1 MTTRQVLEALVRR
14 WYLVVVVA
22 LLSGSV
28 GWKVAQAPPVYQTEA
43 DVYFLAPPS
52 KDRERLGLASAST
65 IAVAGLVEREIA
77 GRDAAEVVSPDVT
90 LVDEGIDDG
99 SAVVLPNS
107 GGQWSYS
114 FSRPVLTVS
123 ATAASPEVAAARRE
137 RLAAEVRRTL
147 QRLQTD
153 DDVPA
158 AVRIR
163 TRQVPDEPTVSVR
176 QGQPTRAGALAALI
190 GGLGGLGSVV
200 LWDRRTRRPSPRV
213 ANRPH

>member
-14 WYLVVVVA
+14 WYLVVVVVI
-22 LLSGSV
+22 LSGAV
-28 GWKVAQAPPVYQTEA
+28 GWQVAQAPPVYQTEA

-52 KDRERLGLASAST
+52 EDAERLGLASAST
-65 IAVAGLVEREIA
+65 IAVAGLVEREIT
-77 GRDAAEVVSPDVT
+77 GGHAAEVVSPDVT
-90 LVDEGIDDG
+90 LVDEGINDG

-137 RLAAEVRRTL
+137 RLTAEVRQTL
-147 QRLQTD
+147 ERLQAG
-153 DDVPA
+153 DDVPPA
-158 AVRIR
+158 ERIR

-176 QGQPTRAGALAALI
+176 QGQPTRAGALAALV
-190 GGLGGLGSVV
+190 GGSSGLAGVV
-200 LWDRRTRRPSPRV
+200 LWDRRRRGPRRD
-213 ANRPH
+213 AHDD